1 MGASQLSGLCH
12 TCQPDVCCDSENLVD
27 DDSGAVSSK
36 ALGLQGFNV
45 LAFGPGSSPAG
56 QVFEETIRDLDRRDR
71 NLLIFCST
79 SCLTAVRWLVQ
90 QGASKE
96 VADSN
101 GTTCLHVACRS
112 GALPVVCEVMT
123 FYPMLEAVD
132 VCGWT
137 PMHIA
142 GHMGRAEA
150 VLRLLQAQANPNAR
164 NAAGQTPAQLCLD
177 RATREVLQAATDNAA
192 LPSTRH
198 LAALGSAEIHET
210 VDEWPVDAHDFLQT
224 REVQQDSVGVPSQC
238 ERELFFVTPKP
249 AVKEV
254 KSFRKPLSQLVVTI
268 FNLRPSCGLA
278 FSVACGLSEGY
289 TAAARSLL
297 HSEGASRS
305 KIGNFLGQDFSLC
318 LLVRFGVLDSLPLL
332 HTGVISGLRLTLSH
346 MQLPEEP
353 QKMERLISATALVWW
368 RKHRAYYASN
378 AIHPHGEVSV
388 APVQNSNNKEFV
400 GLGLLQYLS
409 SSQVLSQLMYSAVM
423 LHWTIHGDGKGEKG
437 AITFE
442 EWKHLNRGLEDISK
456 DVPELV
462 QRPIFETL
470 QRHFLPE
477 LVLAMPGQSKGPEFS
492 QPEPVMTLVND
503 DADDVEDDGFEEYVE
518 DKLKTSD
525 DTDLTVADA
534 KREPLHSAAFVGG
547 SALRNVAQ
555 VEGWLQLV
563 GAGPPLVQGSDQFG
577 SEALGTY
584 QLEASI
590 DGLLSNSML
599 PNSEARLNNEMAPP
613 GPPEQGW
620 VWVSLCSILLLFS
633 LAPPGT
639 RYGDSDD
646 TAAPHAVVDIRQLE
660 VTQVS
665 REEQS
670 FRLHRRPP
678 KDGEGQ
684 KPAEGAVP
692 SASLKVPLIL
702 FLADGRWQDWDLP
715 PLTIKTT
722 SDEQLAKWTS
732 VLSRRGDPKTSDA
745 TRAIDA
751 DCKKL

>member
-1 MGASQLSGLCH
+1 MGASQLSGICH

-27 DDSGAVSSK
+27 EDGGSASLK
-36 ALGLQGFNV
+36 TLGLQGFNV

-56 QVFEETIRDLDRRDR
+56 QVFEETLRDLSRKDR

-112 GALPVVCEVMT
+112 GALPVVCEVMN
-123 FYPMLEAVD
+123 FHPMLEAVD

-137 PMHIA
+137 PLHIA
-142 GHMGRAEA
+142 AHMGRAEA
-150 VLRLLQAQANPNAR
+150 VLRLLQAAANPNVR

-177 RATREVLQAATDNAA
+177 RATREVLQAATENAV
-192 LPSTRH
+192 LPSSRH
-198 LAALGSAEIHET
+198 LASLGSTEVVEADE
-210 VDEWPVDAHDFLQT
+210 EWPMDAHDFLQA

-249 AVKEV
+249 AIREV

-268 FNLRPSCGLA
+268 FNLSPSCGLA

-297 HSEGASRS
+297 HSGGASRN

-346 MQLPEEP
+346 MQLPEDP
-353 QKMERLISATALVWW
+353 QKVERLISATALVWW

-378 AIHPHGEVSV
+378 AIQPHGEISV
-388 APVQNSNNKEFV
+388 APIQNSNNKEFV

-423 LHWTIHGDGKGEKG
+423 LHWTIHGDGTGEKG
-437 AITFE
+437 EITFE
-442 EWKHLNRGLEDISK
+442 EWMQLNRGLEDISK

-462 QRPIFETL
+462 QRPVFETL
-470 QRHFLPE
+470 QRHFMPE
-477 LVLAMPGQSKGPEFS
+477 LVLAMPGRSRGLEFA
-492 QPEPVMTLVND
+492 EPVMTLVTD
-503 DADDVEDDGFEEYVE
+503 DADDAEDNDFEEYVE
-518 DKLKTSD
+518 DKLKVVDGTELAVSD
-525 DTDLTVADA
+525 E
-534 KREPLHSAAFVGG
+534 KQEPMHSAAFVSG
-547 SALRNVAQ
+547 SALRNMAQ
-555 VEGWLQLV
+555 VEGWLQLI
-563 GAGPPLVQGSDQFG
+563 GAGPPLAQGSDQFG

-590 DGLLSNSML
+590 DGLLSSSML
-599 PNSEARLNNEMAPP
+599 RNSDRSINNEMAPP

-620 VWVSLCSILLLFS
+620 VWASLCSILLLFS

-639 RYGDSDD
+639 PCGDSDD
-646 TAAPHAVVDIRQLE
+646 TVAPHALVDIRHLQ
-660 VTQVS
+660 VVQVS
-665 REEQS
+665 REGQS
-670 FRLHRRPP
+670 FGLHKVPP
-678 KDGEGQ
+678 KDLEGPMSARQ
-684 KPAEGAVP
+684 GADS
-692 SASLKVPLIL
+692 SASLQVPMIL
-702 FLADGRWQDWDLP
+702 FLADGRWQDWNLP
-715 PLTIKTT
+715 PLRIKTT
-722 SDEQLAKWTS
+722 TDDQLAKWTS
-732 VLSRRGDPKTSDA
+732 LLSRRADPKTSDA

-751 DCKKL
+751 DGKKL